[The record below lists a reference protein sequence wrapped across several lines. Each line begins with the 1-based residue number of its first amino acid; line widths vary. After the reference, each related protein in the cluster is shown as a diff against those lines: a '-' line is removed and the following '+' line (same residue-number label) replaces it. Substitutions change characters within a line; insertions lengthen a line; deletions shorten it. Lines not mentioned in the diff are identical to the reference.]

1 MSKDLN
7 NRWAC
12 LLAIVLATC
21 SSHALGAGDY
31 MRPANEGEPAM
42 RGSGENRGGFFFFA
56 RACLLRCRS
65 RLRPRSR
72 LVPRAVLSS
81 SRFSPRLACRR
92 AGRCRS
98 RRSLLRCPRLCP
110 VVIVSPVRL
119 VLLAVGRGGVRLV
132 PWACSSCVR
141 GVVVLVSSPVP
152 CLLVVGRGGVCVD
165 SVDCPIHIYDLS
177 VSWYLIGVEREQ
189 TPTERKSRNDDQDQ
203 HPHHQLP
210 FLRDRV

>member
-81 SRFSPRLACRR
+81 SRFSPRLACRSSVALVFAPSSSYR
-92 AGRCRS
+92 PCVSSCLPWGVAACGSCR
-98 RRSLLRCPRLCP
+98 
-110 VVIVSPVRL
+110 
-119 VLLAVGRGGVRLV
+119 GLV
-132 PWACSSCVR
+132 PRACGALSFSSRLPCRACLSWGGAAFVSIVWIALFIYMTCPCR
-141 GVVVLVSSPVP
+141 GIL
-152 CLLVVGRGGVCVD
+152 
-165 SVDCPIHIYDLS
+165 
-177 VSWYLIGVEREQ
+177 
-189 TPTERKSRNDDQDQ
+189 
-203 HPHHQLP
+203 
-210 FLRDRV
+210 